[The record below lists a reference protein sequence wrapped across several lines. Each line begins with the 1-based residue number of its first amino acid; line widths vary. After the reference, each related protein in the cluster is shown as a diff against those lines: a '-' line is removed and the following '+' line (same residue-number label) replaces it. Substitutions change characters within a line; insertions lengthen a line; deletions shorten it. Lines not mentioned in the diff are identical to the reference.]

1 MAITTDYPGIK
12 VEVRVAEAVLQEY
25 DDDEAESSTNAA
37 TKYIEA
43 TSGSTFDI
51 RFEMTPKWPDN
62 PVLFRTYVDG
72 RHVRDRI
79 AKQEDFRGT
88 SYRMLVEG
96 SAYTENER
104 WFTTKFA
111 SSALQIDDPDV
122 RSAADQLMKDMKE
135 MGEIEVHVFFVK
147 NVRNSSKLELSAMST
162 SDFGNIP
169 EKALKGRA
177 LSHQTILRAPEVIPK
192 TTQLTCRYMNNDRKS
207 FITFKFKYRS
217 KAALQ
222 SLLIIPR
229 NPSPVPLEDR
239 DVDTLTLKESHE
251 VLRRHREREDAAPSV
266 KRERFKRERSST
278 AVMEDQDDGNV
289 SFVSAKR
296 RRLPI
301 TLNEDGIEIVDLTS
315 ATA

>member
-1 MAITTDYPGIK
+1 
-12 VEVRVAEAVLQEY
+12 
-25 DDDEAESSTNAA
+25 
-37 TKYIEA
+37 
-43 TSGSTFDI
+43 
-51 RFEMTPKWPDN
+51 
-62 PVLFRTYVDG
+62 
-72 RHVRDRI
+72 
-79 AKQEDFRGT
+79 
-88 SYRMLVEG
+88 
-96 SAYTENER
+96 
-104 WFTTKFA
+104 
-111 SSALQIDDPDV
+111 
-122 RSAADQLMKDMKE
+122 
-135 MGEIEVHVFFVK
+135 
-147 NVRNSSKLELSAMST
+147 MST

-192 TTQLTCRYMNNDRKS
+192 TTQLTCRYMNNDRKP

-239 DVDTLTLKESHE
+239 DGDILTLEESHE
-251 VLRRHREREDAAPSV
+251 LLRRHREREDAAPSV

-278 AVMEDQDDGNV
+278 AVMEDQDDDNV

-301 TLNEDGIEIVDLTS
+301 TLNEDGIEIVDLT
-315 ATA
+315 

>member
-43 TSGSTFDI
+43 TSGLTFDI

-79 AKQEDFRGT
+79 AKQEDFR
-88 SYRMLVEG
+88 
-96 SAYTENER
+96 
-104 WFTTKFA
+104 
-111 SSALQIDDPDV
+111 DDPDV